1 MVCVFNI
8 SIILLPLHFRIL
20 FFSRR
25 PREFSDYIPKSCLS
39 KAFSPFFMQFLPLS
53 FFFPKSPFFSFF
65 HQQPFPTTILFCI
78 IYTPV
83 VILNLVLIQIIE
95 VDVSCEEVLVHF
107 IGWNDRHD
115 EWIRMDSPR
124 LQPITRKTR

>member
-1 MVCVFNI
+1 MCLIFRSFYSPFTLGFSFFPGGRENFQ
-8 SIILLPLHFRIL
+8 IIFQKVAFL
-20 FFSRR
+20 R
-25 PREFSDYIPKSCLS
+25 PFPR
-39 KAFSPFFMQFLPLS
+39 FFMQFLPLS
-53 FFFPKSPFFSFF
+53 FFFPKSPFFFFF